1 MEHKNSFHIKKLNHQ
16 SGDSWTKTMRAA
28 MFGLLR
34 YCVLSGMLQVV
45 LKCIWQVSFFLLEQ
59 PF

>member
-16 SGDSWTKTMRAA
+16 SGDSWTKTMRAGYVWLA
-28 MFGLLR
+28 AILCFIW
-34 YCVLSGMLQVV
+34 LQVV